1 MFFNPVGGVV
11 GLWWPGLV
19 KILMFFF
26 LFFPKLI
33 LRHGR
38 QIVLILVII
47 GGNHKYNFNGEEV
60 IFVPLLMTFQ
70 LLAAFQTLDFLQL
83 EAEFIFSLSLRLAL
97 CLIYYLY
104 PPYQKMLYW

>member
-1 MFFNPVGGVV
+1 MAWFSKNFNV
-11 GLWWPGLV
+11 
-19 KILMFFF
+19 FFF
-26 LFFPKLI
+26 FFFPKLI
-33 LRHGR
+33 LRHGH
-38 QIVLILVII
+38 QIVLVLVII
-47 GGNHKYNFNGEEV
+47 GGNHKYDFNGEEV

-104 PPYQKMLYW
+104 PPYQKTLYW

>member
-1 MFFNPVGGVV
+1 MAWFSKNFNVFFS
-11 GLWWPGLV
+11 
-19 KILMFFF
+19 
-26 LFFPKLI
+26 FPKLI

-97 CLIYYLY
+97 CFIDLLPLSAISKDVILVNVTTECFYIVR
-104 PPYQKMLYW
+104 K